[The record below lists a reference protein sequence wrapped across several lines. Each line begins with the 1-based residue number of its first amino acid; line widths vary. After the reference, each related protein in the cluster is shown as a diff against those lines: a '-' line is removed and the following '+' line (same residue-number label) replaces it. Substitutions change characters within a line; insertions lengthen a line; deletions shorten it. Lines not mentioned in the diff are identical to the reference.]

1 MRFKLWLEIS
11 EGFMNSLQPTMDLLK
26 PTTFSQIDYLKNTNG
41 PNKELYIRKN
51 MLDNIERFSRAF
63 KLKNYVF
70 DQVDIKDQGTE
81 KIIDYA
87 IKNKII
93 SKIST
98 NQYQIY
104 IQNLTTQMNKVEYDL
119 EDAEKNS
126 KNIRDFH
133 NNLDN
138 WSNTLLAPSSI
149 QNRTTAVS

>member
-11 EGFMNSLQPTMDLLK
+11 EGFMDSLK

-104 IQNLTTQMNKVEYDL
+104 IQNLKTQMNKVEYDL
-119 EDAEKNS
+119 DKADRNS
-126 KNIRDFH
+126 QNSTDFH
-133 NNLDN
+133 NNLDKN
-138 WSNTLLAPSSI
+138 LLLLKFLL
-149 QNRTTAVS
+149 

>member
-11 EGFMNSLQPTMDLLK
+11 EGFMDSLK

-70 DQVDIKDQGTE
+70 DQVDIKDQDTE
-81 KIIDYA
+81 KIISYA

-93 SKIST
+93 SKILNT

-104 IQNLTTQMNKVEYDL
+104 VQNLKTQMNKVEYDL
-119 EDAEKNS
+119 DKADRNS
-126 KNIRDFH
+126 QNSTDFH
-133 NNLDN
+133 NNLDTG
-138 WSNTLLAPSSI
+138 SNMLLAPSSI
-149 QNRTTAVS
+149 PNFNTAVS

>member
-11 EGFMNSLQPTMDLLK
+11 EGFMDSLK

>member
-1 MRFKLWLEIS
+1 
-11 EGFMNSLQPTMDLLK
+11 MDSLK

-119 EDAEKNS
+119 EDAEK
-126 KNIRDFH
+126 K
-133 NNLDN
+133 
-138 WSNTLLAPSSI
+138 
-149 QNRTTAVS
+149 Q

>member
-1 MRFKLWLEIS
+1 
-11 EGFMNSLQPTMDLLK
+11 MDSLK

-70 DQVDIKDQGTE
+70 DQVDIKDQDTE
-81 KIIDYA
+81 KIISYA

-93 SKIST
+93 SKILNT

-104 IQNLTTQMNKVEYDL
+104 IQNLKTQMNKVEYDL
-119 EDAEKNS
+119 DKADRNS
-126 KNIRDFH
+126 QNSTDFH
-133 NNLDN
+133 NNLDTG
-138 WSNTLLAPSSI
+138 SNMLLAPSSI
-149 QNRTTAVS
+149 PNFNTAVS